1 MEKEGVWINL
11 RDEDLAEET
20 KALISS
26 LPSSEKLYL
35 GRTLSKYQGSW
46 YYGNFLQGVLNF
58 QKGFKPEDTDVIVAS
73 FPKCGTLWLKALTV
87 ALFER
92 SKNRS
97 SDDPMSHHPLLSNNP
112 HNLVPVLEM
121 NLYRDT
127 QTPDLT
133 KLSSS
138 SPRLFSTHTPFHTLQ
153 EAVND
158 SPCKIVYICRDAKD
172 SLVSRWH
179 IVCRCLNKEEDKS
192 ILESMFESFCTGV
205 FLFGPYWDHILSYWK
220 ASLENPKQVLFMKY
234 DEVKTDPHGQ
244 LKKLAEF
251 LGCPFSEEEEKNGS
265 LDEILEMCSLRN
277 LGSLEVNKTGKSING
292 IDYKIHFRKG
302 IVGDW
307 KNHLT
312 PEMGNKID
320 MIMEEKLK
328 GSGLKFLS
336 SCFIMYCN
344 NKKL

>member
-1 MEKEGVWINL
+1 MEKKEFWINL
-11 RDEDLAEET
+11 RDEDLTEET
-20 KALISS
+20 KTLFSS
-26 LPSSEKLYL
+26 LPSEQYL
-35 GRTLSKYQGSW
+35 GRDLCNYQGSW
-46 YYGNFLQGVLNF
+46 YYDSFLQGVLNF
-58 QKGFKPEDTDVIVAS
+58 QRGFQPQDTDVIIAS
-73 FPKCGTLWLKALTV
+73 FPKCGTLWLKSLTV

-97 SDDPMSHHPLLSNNP
+97 SDDPTSHHHHPLLSNNP

-127 QTPDLT
+127 QNPDLTT

-153 EAVND
+153 EALKD

-179 IVCRCLNKEEDKS
+179 IICRCLNREEDRS
-192 ILESMFESFCTGV
+192 ILESMFESFCSGV
-205 FLFGPYWDHILSYWK
+205 CLFGPFWDHILSYWK
-220 ASLENPKQVLFMKY
+220 GSVENPKHVLFMRY
-234 DEVKTDPHGQ
+234 DQMKTDPHGQ

-251 LGCPFSEEEEKNGS
+251 LGCPFSEEEENNGS
-265 LDEILEMCSLRN
+265 VAKILEMCSLSN

-292 IDYKIHFRKG
+292 IDYKNHFRKG

-312 PEMGNKID
+312 LEMGNEID

-328 GSGLKFLS
+328 DSGLKF
-336 SCFIMYCN
+336 
-344 NKKL
+344 